1 MVPTTLIRNDTYD
14 KYKVFKQGRET
25 VRLLMQSIPRGFV
38 TDIGVPFEES
48 VTVAQQ
54 EEFDFVELFMEGRF
68 ARERLIENLEAYRK
82 QLEETNLWLVVHL
95 PFSLDIGTPFDRI
108 REASVTELSDCL
120 VTAAR
125 LGAEKAVVHPTA
137 NVWEKAYDAKELRPM
152 IVESI
157 RELHRTASGH
167 DIELCAENIFGTAFT
182 IEDFDTLL
190 AETDT
195 SMTLDTGHARISG
208 YTGDRLSEFVT
219 GYSDRISHVHL
230 NDSRYPE
237 DEHLPFGSGTVDFRS
252 LFETLQRVD
261 WNGTLSLE
269 VHTQNLAY
277 IEASKQQLDTVLES
291 LQ

>member
-1 MVPTTLIRNDTYD
+1 MIPTTLIRNDTYN
-14 KYKVFKQGRET
+14 KYKTSKRGRDT
-25 VRLLMQSIPRGFV
+25 VRLIMQSMPRGFV

-54 EEFDFVELFMEGRF
+54 EEFDFIELFMEGRF
-68 ARERLIENLEAYRK
+68 AREQLIENLETHQK
-82 QLEETNLWLVVHL
+82 QLEETNLSLVVHL
-95 PFSLDIGTPFDRI
+95 PFSLDIGSPFDRI
-108 REASVTELSDCL
+108 REASVSELSDCL
-120 VTAAR
+120 ATAAQ
-125 LGAEKAVVHPTA
+125 LDAEKAVVHPTA
-137 NVWEKAYDAKELRPM
+137 NVWEKAYDAEELRPI

-182 IEDFDTLL
+182 IGNFDTLL

-208 YTGDRLSEFVT
+208 YTRDRLSEFVKR
-219 GYSDRISHVHL
+219 YSDRISHVHL

-252 LFETLQRVD
+252 LFETLQRTD
-261 WNGTLSLE
+261 WTGTLSLE
-269 VHTQNLAY
+269 VHTQNLEY
-277 IEASKQQLDTVLES
+277 IVASKQQLDTVLGS